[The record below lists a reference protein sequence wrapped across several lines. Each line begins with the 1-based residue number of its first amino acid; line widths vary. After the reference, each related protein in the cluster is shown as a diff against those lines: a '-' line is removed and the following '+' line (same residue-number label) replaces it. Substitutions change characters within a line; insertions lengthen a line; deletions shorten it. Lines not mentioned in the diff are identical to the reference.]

1 MTTSR
6 ETSRKS
12 QTPAAPRATAARPG
26 RAGTPSLSL
35 SLARSAALSA
45 ALGLMACGLV
55 ACDGDDAANQDPTPA
70 ATPDGGTSDGGTG
83 GPPTSRPLFVFPS
96 LSCRDP
102 KPGEPPGK
110 SAGGKVCTW
119 QTVSAATEEGRH
131 YEDYADCSVSITQRG
146 YYPVPP
152 PPPPSSDTRM
162 SDPAYAAEA
171 AWVRSQVEATACVC
185 CHKSSITKSGASIW
199 DIEAKGNWLNTF
211 TPYGLAF
218 AGGFIDSSL
227 LGAYPKEQNNGF
239 SREHLGIPS
248 TDPVRMARFFENEL
262 RFRGKT
268 PADFASEPPTPA
280 YFYQLDSYKPAAC
293 KNGAGI
299 KPDGTIVWNGPPS
312 RYVQVL
318 AAGSRNPGV
327 PPNLDLPAGTLW
339 RLDVPVTG
347 APVAPGTVR
356 YGVLPAG
363 TKQGFPSTG
372 QPAVLQPGATY
383 YLYVQADILGPVE
396 RCLFTYSGT

>member
-1 MTTSR
+1 MTTNTETPSPPSTRSFQAQR
-6 ETSRKS
+6 ETRRRG
-12 QTPAAPRATAARPG
+12 TGPRSLITA
-26 RAGTPSLSL
+26 L
-35 SLARSAALSA
+35 A
-45 ALGLMACGLV
+45 ALGLV
-55 ACDGDDAANQDPTPA
+55 ACALTACNGEDPGTQDPTSA
-70 ATPDGGTSDGGTG
+70 ATPDGGTSGTSDGGTG

-152 PPPPSSDTRM
+152 PPPASDTRM

-171 AWVRSQVEATACVC
+171 AWVKSQVEATACVC
-185 CHKSSITKSGASIW
+185 CHKSSITKAGASIW

-239 SREHLGIPS
+239 SRDHLGIPS
-248 TDPVRMARFFENEL
+248 TDPARMARFFENEL

-280 YFYQLDSYKPAAC
+280 YFYLLDSYKPAAC

-363 TKQGFPSTG
+363 TRQGFPSTG
-372 QPAVLQPGATY
+372 QPAPLQPGATY
-383 YLYVQADILGPVE
+383 YLYVQADILGPIE

>member
-1 MTTSR
+1 MTMIS
-6 ETSRKS
+6 ETSWAGLRRS
-12 QTPAAPRATAARPG
+12 ATAWIR
-26 RAGTPSLSL
+26 
-35 SLARSAALSA
+35 LSA
-45 ALGLMACGLV
+45 LACGLV
-55 ACDGDDAANQDPTPA
+55 ACDSAPAELDPTVP
-70 ATPDGGTSDGGTG
+70 GGTSDGGTSKGGTG
-83 GPPTSRPLFVFPS
+83 GPPSSRPLFVFPT

-102 KPGEPPGK
+102 KAGEPPGK
-110 SAGGKVCTW
+110 SAGGQVCTW

-152 PPPPSSDTRM
+152 PPPPESDTRM
-162 SDPAYAAEA
+162 SDPVYAAEA
-171 AWVRSQVEATACVC
+171 NWVKSQVEAAACVC
-185 CHKSSITKSGASIW
+185 CHKSSITRAGASIW

-239 SREHLGIPS
+239 SRENLGIPS
-248 TDPVRMARFFENEL
+248 TDPARMRKFFENEL

-268 PADFASEPPTPA
+268 PQDFANDPPTPE
-280 YFYQLDSYKPAAC
+280 YFYRLDSYKPAAC
-293 KNGAGI
+293 KNGAGV

-318 AAGSRNPGV
+318 VAGSRNPGV
-327 PPNLDLPAGTLW
+327 PPNLDLPQGTLW
-339 RLDVPVTG
+339 RMDVPATG
-347 APVAPGTVR
+347 AAVAPGTVR

-363 TKQGFPSTG
+363 TKQGFPSAG
-372 QPAVLQPGATY
+372 PPAPLRSGETY

-396 RCLFTYSGT
+396 RCLFTYTSP

>member
-6 ETSRKS
+6 ETSR
-12 QTPAAPRATAARPG
+12 QAPTPVPVAQRGAAGR
-26 RAGTPSLSL
+26 RAGSFL
-35 SLARSAALSA
+35 A
-45 ALGLMACGLV
+45 ALGLVACGLW
-55 ACDGDDAANQDPTPA
+55 ACDGDDPATPDPTPA
-70 ATPDGGTSDGGTG
+70 ATPDGGASDGGTG

-131 YEDYADCSVSITQRG
+131 YEDYADCSISISQRG

-152 PPPPSSDTRM
+152 PAPPASDTRM

-185 CHKSSITKSGASIW
+185 CHKASITKAGASIW

-239 SREHLGIPS
+239 SRDHLGIPS
-248 TDPVRMARFFENEL
+248 TDPARMARFFENEL
-262 RFRGKT
+262 RFRGKS

-280 YFYQLDSYKPAAC
+280 YFYLLDSYKPAAC
-293 KNGAGI
+293 KNGAGV

-363 TKQGFPSTG
+363 TRQGFPSTG
-372 QPAVLQPGATY
+372 QPAALQPGVTY

-396 RCLFTYSGT
+396 RCLFTYSGM